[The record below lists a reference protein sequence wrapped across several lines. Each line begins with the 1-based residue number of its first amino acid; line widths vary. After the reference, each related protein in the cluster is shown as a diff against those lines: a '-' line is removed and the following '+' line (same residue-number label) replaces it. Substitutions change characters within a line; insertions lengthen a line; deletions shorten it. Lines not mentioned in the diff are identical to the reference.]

1 MPDVLDRAQRAEAS
15 RAARREVILDAA
27 RRVFAERGFRGTTIA
42 DIAEAAGIA
51 LGTIYIYF
59 KSKEDVFAAL
69 NQRLIEIIAVSLTS
83 PTGATTVRE
92 ITERRIASVF
102 DLCRDHRDLVRLV
115 FLNMD
120 RDSAATMRIR
130 EAEEGRFKPMID
142 MLSRARES
150 GMIRDADPFVM
161 TRLVFGLVTVAV
173 YQAFVVSSGEMAE
186 RYRDEC
192 AAMITAYLTPT
203 APAA

>member
-1 MPDVLDRAQRAEAS
+1 MPDLLDRAQRAEAS

-69 NQRLIEIIAVSLTS
+69 NQRLIEIIAASLTS

-102 DLCRDHRDLVRLV
+102 AACSDHRDLVRLV

-120 RDSAATMRIR
+120 QDSAATLRMR
-130 EAEEGRFKPMID
+130 EAEEGRFKPMTD
-142 MLSRARES
+142 MLTRAREL

-173 YQAFVVSSGEMAE
+173 YQAFVVANGEMAE

-192 AAMITAYLTPT
+192 AAMITAYLTPPA
-203 APAA
+203 APA

>member
-1 MPDVLDRAQRAEAS
+1 MAEVLDRAQRAEAS

-27 RRVFAERGFRGTTIA
+27 RQVFGERGFRGTTIA

-69 NQRLIEIIAVSLTS
+69 NQRLIEIIAASLTS

-92 ITERRIASVF
+92 IVEARIEHVF
-102 DLCRDHRDLVRLV
+102 AACRDHRDLVRLM

-120 RDSAATMRIR
+120 QDSAATMRMR
-130 EAEEGRFKPMID
+130 EAEEGRFKPMSD
-142 MLSRARES
+142 MLARARES

-173 YQAFVVSSGEMAE
+173 YQAFVVSNGEMAD

-192 AAMITAYLTPT
+192 AAMITAYL
-203 APAA
+203 APAAPAA